1 MQTNRD
7 LALEEDSMNI
17 ALILAGGSGTRV
29 GGAVPKQYR
38 RVGGR
43 PVISYCLETFSR
55 LEEIGHIQ
63 IVAE

>member
-29 GGAVPKQYR
+29 GGRFQSSI
-38 RVGGR
+38 G
-43 PVISYCLETFSR
+43 E
-55 LEEIGHIQ
+55 LEEGQ
-63 IVAE
+63 